1 MVLSPYDG
9 LPGPVVASAW
19 GTQLVLTGADDRRLT
34 EFIQKYRQGAAD
46 PRARRRVHRR
56 QRRRPASD
64 DRMTGTVGP
73 DDVDAHRPPRRRG
86 ARDRRAT
93 TPAVA
98 RLALA
103 ALAAL
108 LVGVLGTLWVVQVRS
123 SPPSDFGADAG
134 FARDMQTH
142 HAQAVEMAFLVRDR
156 TDDEELRTVAYDIIT
171 SQQQQAG
178 QMYGWLVQWGLD
190 QTGSRPPMAW
200 VGGEHA
206 AAHARPDGTMPGMAT
221 PAQLAELKAA
231 TGVEAERIFLR
242 LMIAHHAGG
251 VAMAQAA
258 QDDARTPEV
267 RTLAGAIAAAQTS
280 EIQLLQQM
288 LDARS

>member
-1 MVLSPYDG
+1 
-9 LPGPVVASAW
+9 
-19 GTQLVLTGADDRRLT
+19 
-34 EFIQKYRQGAAD
+34 
-46 PRARRRVHRR
+46 
-56 QRRRPASD
+56 
-64 DRMTGTVGP
+64 MTGTVPP
-73 DDVDAHRPPRRRG
+73 DDTDADDHRDDAAGSAG
-86 ARDRRAT
+86 ASHPGR
-93 TPAVA
+93 A
-98 RLALA
+98 RLVLA

-108 LVGVLGTLWVVQVRS
+108 VIGVLGTVWVVQVRS

-156 TDDEELRTVAYDIIT
+156 SDDEELRTVAYDIIT

-206 AAHARPDGTMPGMAT
+206 AAHAGPDGTMPGMAT

-231 TGVEAERIFLR
+231 SGVEAERIFLR
-242 LMIAHHAGG
+242 LMIAHHTGG

-258 QDDARTPEV
+258 RDDARTPEV

-280 EIQLLQQM
+280 EIPLLQQM
-288 LDARS
+288 LDERS

>member
-1 MVLSPYDG
+1 MTTPVSAVDDVADG
-9 LPGPVVASAW
+9 AGEHRDDAPHGPGGQHV
-19 GTQLVLTGADDRRLT
+19 G
-34 EFIQKYRQGAAD
+34 
-46 PRARRRVHRR
+46 RARL
-56 QRRRPASD
+56 
-64 DRMTGTVGP
+64 VGAG
-73 DDVDAHRPPRRRG
+73 V
-86 ARDRRAT
+86 
-93 TPAVA
+93 V
-98 RLALA
+98 
-103 ALAAL
+103 AL
-108 LVGVLGTLWVVQVRS
+108 LVGVLGTLWVVQARS
-123 SPPSDFGADAG
+123 SAPTDFGADAG

-156 TDDEELRTVAYDIIT
+156 SEDDEVRTVAYDIIT

-206 AAHARPDGTMPGMAT
+206 AAHAAPDGTMPGMAT
-221 PAQLAELKAA
+221 PAQLDELEAA

-258 QDDARTPEV
+258 VDDARTPEV
-267 RTLAGAIAAAQTS
+267 RTLAGAIAAAQAS
-280 EIQLLQQM
+280 EIRLLQQM

>member
-1 MVLSPYDG
+1 MTAT
-9 LPGPVVASAW
+9 PVDDADER
-19 GTQLVLTGADDRRLT
+19 ADDR
-34 EFIQKYRQGAAD
+34 
-46 PRARRRVHRR
+46 
-56 QRRRPASD
+56 
-64 DRMTGTVGP
+64 P
-73 DDVDAHRPPRRRG
+73 DDGDHDPEPQHRGRG
-86 ARDRRAT
+86 
-93 TPAVA
+93 
-98 RLALA
+98 RLLLVG
-103 ALAAL
+103 LAAL
-108 LVGVLGTLWVVQVRS
+108 LVGVLATLWVGHARDAA
-123 SPPSDFGADAG
+123 PSDFGADAG

-156 TDDEELRTVAYDIIT
+156 SQDDEVRTVAYDIIT

-206 AAHARPDGTMPGMAT
+206 AAHTGPDGSMPGMAT

-242 LMIAHHAGG
+242 LMIAHHTGG

-258 QDDARTPEV
+258 VAQARTPEV

-280 EIQLLQQM
+280 EIALLQQM
-288 LDARS
+288 LAARS

>member
-1 MVLSPYDG
+1 MTATPVDDADERAGHRPDDG
-9 LPGPVVASAW
+9 YVDGDQEP
-19 GTQLVLTGADDRRLT
+19 
-34 EFIQKYRQGAAD
+34 E
-46 PRARRRVHRR
+46 R
-56 QRRRPASD
+56 QRR
-64 DRMTGTVGP
+64 G
-73 DDVDAHRPPRRRG
+73 RG
-86 ARDRRAT
+86 
-93 TPAVA
+93 
-98 RLALA
+98 RLLLIG
-103 ALAAL
+103 LAAL
-108 LVGVLGTLWVVQVRS
+108 LVGVLGTLWVGHARNA
-123 SPPSDFGADAG
+123 PPTDFGADAG

-156 TDDEELRTVAYDIIT
+156 SKDDEVRTVAYDIIT

-178 QMYGWLVQWGLD
+178 QMYGWLVQWGLP

-206 AAHARPDGTMPGMAT
+206 AAHTGPDGSMPGMAT

-242 LMIAHHAGG
+242 LMIAHHTGG

-258 QDDARTPEV
+258 VAQARTPEV

-280 EIQLLQQM
+280 EIALLQQM

>member
-1 MVLSPYDG
+1 MTDG
-9 LPGPVVASAW
+9 DQEPEPQHQGRGRLLVV
-19 GTQLVLTGADDRRLT
+19 G
-34 EFIQKYRQGAAD
+34 
-46 PRARRRVHRR
+46 
-56 QRRRPASD
+56 
-64 DRMTGTVGP
+64 
-73 DDVDAHRPPRRRG
+73 
-86 ARDRRAT
+86 
-93 TPAVA
+93 
-98 RLALA
+98 
-103 ALAAL
+103 LAAL
-108 LVGVLGTLWVVQVRS
+108 LVGVLGTLWVVQARTAA
-123 SPPSDFGADAG
+123 PTDFGADAG
-134 FARDMQTH
+134 FAREMQTH

-156 TDDEELRTVAYDIIT
+156 SQEDEVRTVAFDIIT

-206 AAHARPDGTMPGMAT
+206 AAHTGPDGSMPGMAT

-242 LMIAHHAGG
+242 LMINHHTGG

-258 QDDARTPEV
+258 VAQARTPEV

-280 EIQLLQQM
+280 EIALLQQM
-288 LDARS
+288 LAARS